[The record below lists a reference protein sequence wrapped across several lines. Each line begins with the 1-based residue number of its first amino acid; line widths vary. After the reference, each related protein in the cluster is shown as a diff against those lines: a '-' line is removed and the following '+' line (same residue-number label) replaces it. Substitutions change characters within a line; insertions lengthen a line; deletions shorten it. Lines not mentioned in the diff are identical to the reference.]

1 MKYLFLLLILLLIL
15 PSVSPATVTL
25 VPNAINV
32 DKVKTTNPKNMFDL
46 FNKIPFVPEK
56 PCGYRNSTFIV
67 YQPEYD
73 VFHIYNLEEDYWVN
87 KTSGMQI
94 TQDIPNYWTKNYLC
108 INVTLRIGNNNR
120 TFYYCTDTLNLQW
133 TNTTDEFASFAELNG
148 TSPLVAIGQY
158 RFQFKVRYYLADAWR
173 HLSVSYYINNSGT
186 RDVYDVSFF
195 WLVRNIKINNSY
207 TDNLFVVNST
217 WNSVDIY
224 DIKDLSM
231 TFNSSAL
238 NERKYEIYKKNTENL
253 NMFRIRL
260 DWLNDYDYLLKVEP
274 ESGQYNSPVMLKQN
288 IGTIFAGTMTEL
300 KYYWEDANSYTR
312 ACTEATVGGTCS
324 CNYVYSDLP
333 CTTAECYTMTTCT
346 ATCPAA
352 YANSTYSSNTCTF
365 GPGTA
370 NSCCDYDAFC
380 LGG

>member
-1 MKYLFLLLILLLIL
+1 
-15 PSVSPATVTL
+15 

-133 TNTTDEFASFAELNG
+133 TNTTDEFASFVELNG
-148 TSPLVAIGQY
+148 TSPYYIMVNY
-158 RFQFKVRYYLADAWR
+158 RFQFKVRYYLADSWR
-173 HLSVSYYINNSGT
+173 HLSVNYYINSSAST
-186 RDVYDVSFF
+186 RDMYDVSFS
-195 WLVRNIKINNSY
+195 WLTRNIKINNSY

-224 DIKDLSM
+224 DIKDLNM
-231 TFNSSAL
+231 TFNSSVL
-238 NERKYEIYKKNTENL
+238 REKKYEIYKKNTADL

-274 ESGQYNSPVMLKQN
+274 ESGQYNSPVMLKQI
-288 IGTIFAGTMTEL
+288 IGTISAGTTTEL

-312 ACTEATVGGTCS
+312 ACTEGTAGGSCS
-324 CNYVYSDLP
+324 CNLGGITCSDSCADLTL
-333 CTTAECYTMTTCT
+333 CTVTC
-346 ATCPAA
+346 AAA
-352 YANSTYSSNTCTF
+352 YANSTYTSNTCTF
-365 GPGTA
+365 KRSSGTA
-370 NSCCDYDAFC
+370 CCVSMPTC
-380 LGG
+380 PT